1 MAKRFPYTSKTLAY
15 LEKSG
20 FQTGIVERFIGQAG
34 KFGVRKDLF
43 GIFDLISYDVDCT
56 IGIQT
61 TSRAQLAPHHRTIM
75 ESEHTF
81 GWLNGPGR
89 KIYLITWSKKK
100 VKRGGIAFKYVPHIR
115 EYMINV
121 FGKLTFEDS
130 EEL

>member
-15 LEKSG
+15 LEKHG
-20 FQTGIVERFIGQAG
+20 YQTGIVERFIPAG
-34 KFGVRKDLF
+34 NFGVRKDLF
-43 GIFDLISYDVDCT
+43 GIFDLISYDVEFV

-61 TSRAQLAPHHRTIM
+61 TSRAQLAKHHRTIM

-115 EYMINV
+115 EYKLGK
-121 FGKLTFEDS
+121 FGELLYD
-130 EEL
+130 EERDEL